1 MIDKPIDPIGKLI
14 NLSVAAEASRIYEQL
29 VENDIRETG
38 EEKRKINWRRLASTI
53 TRDVLTGEFKKL
65 IGIHGV
71 DYGGLIKE
79 ISDYKVDLGHEV
91 VNIWEFP
98 DSENRSPTIYKV
110 IEKKTDSNGLVMWVT
125 KCNNDVKHTF
135 YDGEVISLES
145 FNNIKVLINYIVDE
159 YVEREIELRKSY
171 VLETLNKRR
180 KTLVGVF
187 NRLLS
192 ILKPDL
198 HNTFAKKV
206 NRLIENPSQQYFDD
220 ILSALL
226 LEISSSPV
234 SMRQHKPHMEIYG
247 YAATDKDLRNVS
259 GLGDYKDSALVHNY
273 PGLSI
278 LGSKVVV
285 LSSEETLDLDRDV
298 NATIRNKRERLSR
311 YLKLL
316 VLKSRKLN

>member
-1 MIDKPIDPIGKLI
+1 MKDKTIDPIAKLI

-29 VENDIRETG
+29 VENEIRETG
-38 EEKRKINWRRLASTI
+38 EETRKVNWRRLASTI

-65 IGIHGV
+65 IGIQGV

-98 DSENRSPTIYKV
+98 DSENQSPTIYKV
-110 IEKKTDSNGLVMWVT
+110 IEKKTDSNGEVMWVT
-125 KCNNDVKHTF
+125 KGDYDLKHTF

-145 FNNIKVLINYIVDE
+145 FNNVKVLINYLVDE
-159 YVEREIELRKSY
+159 YVEREIERRKSY

-180 KTLVGVF
+180 KTLAVVF
-187 NRLLS
+187 NSLLS

-206 NRLIENPSQQYFDD
+206 DRLIENPSQQYFDD
-220 ILSALL
+220 VLSALL
-226 LEISSSPV
+226 LDISNSSV
-234 SMRQHKPHMEIYG
+234 SMRQRKPQMEIYG
-247 YAATDKDLRNVS
+247 YAATDKDLRNAS
-259 GLGDYKDSALVHNY
+259 GLGDFKDSAFVHNY

-278 LGSKVVV
+278 LGNKVVV
-285 LSSEETLDLDRDV
+285 LSSEETLDLERDV
-298 NATIRNKRERLSR
+298 YATIRNKRERLSR
-311 YLKLL
+311 YLMIL